1 MLRRSRRSGTSSQ
14 HKKGSQVEIP
24 LKNNDRAQPTV
35 ISKFTESD
43 AKKDRPN
50 EESKMLLRERTNEKM
65 TLYGNFVIYLAAT
78 SFLIDDFTYAY
89 QISSTNFDGLSHSVL
104 FSGNIHRLKALSAEQ
119 IFLQYFDP
127 KEPENSFPVM
137 AYLVEAI

>member
-1 MLRRSRRSGTSSQ
+1 
-14 HKKGSQVEIP
+14 
-24 LKNNDRAQPTV
+24 
-35 ISKFTESD
+35 
-43 AKKDRPN
+43 
-50 EESKMLLRERTNEKM
+50 M

-78 SFLIDDFTYAY
+78 AFLIDDFTYAY
-89 QISSTNFDGLSHSVL
+89 QISSTNFDGLAHSVL

>member
-1 MLRRSRRSGTSSQ
+1 
-14 HKKGSQVEIP
+14 
-24 LKNNDRAQPTV
+24 
-35 ISKFTESD
+35 
-43 AKKDRPN
+43 
-50 EESKMLLRERTNEKM
+50 M

-89 QISSTNFDGLSHSVL
+89 QISSTNFDGLAHSVL
-104 FSGNIHRLKALSAEQ
+104 FCGNIHRFKALSAEQ